1 VDFSNTDI
9 DGDLVSDPF
18 LVCSESLEKIV
29 LKGCA
34 KLTGGKMLENL
45 SPFVILR
52 YFSIAGS
59 KGLTHLIDVNFI
71 PVSLILREQRCVY
84 VGGCLFIR
92 WQVWKR

>member
-1 VDFSNTDI
+1 MPINLPPFLQVDLSNTNI

-29 LKGCA
+29 LKGCV
-34 KLTGGKMLENL
+34 KLTGGEMLENL
-45 SPFVILR
+45 SPFGVLR

-71 PVSLILREQRCVY
+71 PVRDAMVSTSS
-84 VGGCLFIR
+84 
-92 WQVWKR
+92 